1 MLLGFRSNAAK
12 TDFSKILE
20 EEMEQAVKDAA
31 EISMGTEI
39 SAEDLLIVNYLSEQV
54 EASVTH
60 AHIYGDSAD
69 ATYGSS
75 VSIRSVRNWYVCR
88 PQSP

>member
-1 MLLGFRSNAAK
+1 MMMMMMINAAK

-20 EEMEQAVKDAA
+20 EEIEQAVKDAA

-39 SAEDLLIVNYLSEQV
+39 SAEDLMIVNYLCEQV
-54 EASVTH
+54 EASVTYT
-60 AHIYGDSAD
+60 HIYGDSAD

-75 VSIRSVRNWYVCR
+75 ESICSVRNWYVWR